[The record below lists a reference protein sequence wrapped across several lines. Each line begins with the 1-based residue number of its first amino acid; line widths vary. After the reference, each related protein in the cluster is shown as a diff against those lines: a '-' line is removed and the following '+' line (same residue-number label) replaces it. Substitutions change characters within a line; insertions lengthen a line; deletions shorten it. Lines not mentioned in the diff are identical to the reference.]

1 MSKRGSN
8 DQYGS
13 YDASVY
19 GRGRP
24 RHSVH
29 LGRAG
34 VAVDFWKIVFGL
46 IRRKFVGPPIIL
58 LAVSAASVAF
68 FLMPVHYTS
77 GVLMVLTTS
86 TKGPTLSLDPA
97 RPDGLSNPLLTFGDG
112 LKTTSAILIQAMNDP
127 DVKAEL
133 GAPENGPT
141 QITVDD
147 GRTNPNLLD
156 TTGPFVY
163 IAVDA
168 RTAGEASAIVGRAQQ
183 RVRAELDARQKEL
196 GAPKGT
202 FITAADVSPATVP
215 EQVLTGKL
223 QAALAAFL
231 LCALVGF
238 GVAYAGVRSKLSK
251 RPAEPS
257 TESERGFYWAGD
269 TERLSL
275 PRGERRT
282 ADSYRPLIQAG
293 PGTIEQQQDYE
304 TARGP
309 VELNDDD
316 TQVVIVL
323 SDMSG
328 GDAGIG
334 ARSSINGKARDG
346 RGEAR
351 D

>member
-1 MSKRGSN
+1 M
-8 DQYGS
+8 
-13 YDASVY
+13 
-19 GRGRP
+19 
-24 RHSVH
+24 
-29 LGRAG
+29 
-34 VAVDFWKIVFGL
+34 
-46 IRRKFVGPPIIL
+46 GPPIIL
-58 LAVSAASVAF
+58 LAVAAASVAF

-168 RTAGEASAIVGRAQQ
+168 RTGSEASGIVGKAQQ

-215 EQVLTGKL
+215 EQVLSGKI

-231 LCALVGF
+231 LFAIAGF
-238 GVAYAGVRSKLSK
+238 GVAYARARSKLSK
-251 RPAEPS
+251 GPVATS
-257 TESERGFYWAGD
+257 TKSDPGIYWAADD
-269 TERLSL
+269 TQRLSL
-275 PRGERRT
+275 PRGESRT
-282 ADSYRPLIQAG
+282 PSYRPIIQSG
-293 PGTIEQQQDYE
+293 PGTVEQKQGDYE
-304 TARGP
+304 PARGSA
-309 VELNDDD
+309 ELNDDD

-323 SDMSG
+323 SDMAG
-328 GDAGIG
+328 GDSGIG
-334 ARSSINGKARDG
+334 ARPSINGKARDR

>member
-1 MSKRGSN
+1 
-8 DQYGS
+8 
-13 YDASVY
+13 
-19 GRGRP
+19 
-24 RHSVH
+24 
-29 LGRAG
+29 
-34 VAVDFWKIVFGL
+34 VDFWKIVFGL
-46 IRRKFVGPPIIL
+46 IKRKFVGPPIIL

-133 GAPENGPT
+133 GAPENSAT

-147 GRTNPNLLD
+147 GRTNPSLLD

-168 RTAGEASAIVGRAQQ
+168 RTAAEASTIVGRAQQ

-231 LCALVGF
+231 LCAAVGF
-238 GVAYAGVRSKLSK
+238 GVAYARVRSKLAKS
-251 RPAEPS
+251 PAEPS
-257 TESERGFYWAGD
+257 ADSDQGFYWAAGD

-275 PRGERRT
+275 PPGESRT
-282 ADSYRPLIQAG
+282 ADSYRPLLQAG
-293 PGTIEQQQDYE
+293 PGTIEQQQGDYE
-304 TARGP
+304 PARGSA
-309 VELNDDD
+309 ELNDDD

-334 ARSSINGKARDG
+334 ARSSINGKARDR